1 MDLSKAFDCFPH
13 SLLVAKL
20 HAYGFSYSTCKLIA
34 SYLCERRQRVKINNV
49 RSEWKTLC
57 KGVPQGSIL
66 GPLLF
71 NAFINDLFYFV
82 EKCIL
87 YNYADD
93 NSMSHSAPAIQ
104 DECSALEHDGN
115 IAIDWFESNGMQ
127 ANPSKFQL
135 MIMSP
140 IPTEPVSITLK
151 GNTVIVSE
159 SCVKV
164 LGILTDDRLDF
175 SQHISLMC
183 SKAARQLNAL
193 ARISKYLDQS
203 SLKTIHDSFISSNFS
218 YCPLVWHFCGK
229 VNNEK
234 IEKIQERSLRILQND
249 FTSSYHDMLRIAETT
264 PALIYRLRVLTLEVF
279 KSLQKSN
286 PPCLHDLF
294 EINKTEYLMRN
305 PMRLIQPKRRT
316 TNYGIRTVSYI
327 GANLWNQL
335 PFIGHD
341 TLHMSA
347 SEFKQLLNVW
357 NGPDLNCAICKYV

>member
-1 MDLSKAFDCFPH
+1 MDLSKAFDCLPH

-20 HAYGFSYSTCKLIA
+20 HAYGFSYSACELIA

-164 LGILTDDRLDF
+164 LGMLTDDRLDF
-175 SQHISLMC
+175 SQHISFMC

-234 IEKIQERSLRILQND
+234 IWKDSRTLPKNIAKWFYIFIPWHVANSRNDPSL
-249 FTSSYHDMLRIAETT
+249 
-264 PALIYRLRVLTLEVF
+264 
-279 KSLQKSN
+279 
-286 PPCLHDLF
+286 
-294 EINKTEYLMRN
+294 
-305 PMRLIQPKRRT
+305 
-316 TNYGIRTVSYI
+316 
-327 GANLWNQL
+327 NL
-335 PFIGHD
+335 
-341 TLHMSA
+341 
-347 SEFKQLLNVW
+347 
-357 NGPDLNCAICKYV
+357 

>member
-1 MDLSKAFDCFPH
+1 
-13 SLLVAKL
+13 
-20 HAYGFSYSTCKLIA
+20 
-34 SYLCERRQRVKINNV
+34 
-49 RSEWKTLC
+49 
-57 KGVPQGSIL
+57 
-66 GPLLF
+66 
-71 NAFINDLFYFV
+71 
-82 EKCIL
+82 
-87 YNYADD
+87 
-93 NSMSHSAPAIQ
+93 
-104 DECSALEHDGN
+104 
-115 IAIDWFESNGMQ
+115 
-127 ANPSKFQL
+127 
-135 MIMSP
+135 MSP

-151 GNTVIVSE
+151 GNTVIMSE

-164 LGILTDDRLDF
+164 LAILIDDRLDF

-203 SLKTIHDSFISSNFS
+203 SLKTIHNSFISSNFS

-286 PPCLHDLF
+286 PPCLHGLF

-327 GANLWNQL
+327 GANIWNQL
-335 PFIGHD
+335 HFIGHD

-347 SEFKQLLNVW
+347 SEFK
-357 NGPDLNCAICKYV
+357 YV